1 MTTILYMVDVC
12 LLGCGGGLPTPER
25 ALTSLL
31 VSYNG
36 KKILIDCGEGT
47 QVSMKM
53 VGWGFKNIDVI
64 CFTHYH
70 ADHVMGLT
78 GLLLTIANSG
88 RELPLTIIG
97 PSGLKEVFAGLTVI
111 APVLPYEVKLV
122 EFDCI
127 DNNNF
132 EDMFFQI
139 DDVIIRGLPVN
150 HSTYCLAYSL
160 IFNRKKKFDI
170 DKAKKNNIPKKFWSL
185 LQNGNNVTDEDK
197 IYTPEMVLGEDR
209 KGIKISYCTD
219 TRPTKQLPDFVS
231 ESDLFICEGMYGEEE
246 KYDKAVENRH
256 MLFSEAATIAKLANV
271 DELWL
276 THLSPALSDPEKYLN
291 NAIDVFTNTQLGVD
305 RKFKS
310 VNFK

>member
-1 MTTILYMVDVC
+1 MVDVC
-12 LLGCGGGLPTPER
+12 LLGCGGSLPTPER
-25 ALTSLL
+25 GLTSLL

-36 KKILIDCGEGT
+36 RKILIDCGEGN

-97 PSGLKEVFAGLTVI
+97 PNGLKEVFSGLTVI
-111 APVLPYEVKLV
+111 APILPFEVKLV

-127 DNNNF
+127 DNDNF
-132 EDMFFQI
+132 EDKVFTI
-139 DDVIIRGLPVN
+139 NDVIISALPVN

-160 IFNRKKKFDI
+160 NFNRKKRFNP
-170 DKAKKNNIPKKFWSL
+170 DKAIENNVPKKLWSI
-185 LQNGNNVTDEDK
+185 LQNGNIASLEGKT
-197 IYTPEMVLGEDR
+197 YTPEMVLGQDR
-209 KGIKISYCTD
+209 RGIKVSYCTD
-219 TRPTKQLPDFVS
+219 TRPTGKLPIFVS
-231 ESDLFICEGMYGEEE
+231 ESDLFICEGMYGEDD
-246 KYDKAVENRH
+246 KYNKAVENRH
-256 MLFSEAATIAKLANV
+256 MLFSEAAQIAKVANV

-276 THLSPALSDPEKYLN
+276 THLSPSLSDPERYLE
-291 NAIDVFTNTQLGVD
+291 NAVSIFKNTHLGTD

-310 VNFK
+310 INFK